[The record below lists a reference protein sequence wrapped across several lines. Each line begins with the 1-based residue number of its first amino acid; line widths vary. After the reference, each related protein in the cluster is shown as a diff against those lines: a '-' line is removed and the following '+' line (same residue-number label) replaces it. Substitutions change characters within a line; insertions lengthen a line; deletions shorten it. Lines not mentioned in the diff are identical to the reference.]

1 MGRNL
6 ELRSLET
13 VEWRMEHRESEP
25 GVLESIEV
33 VAVAAAAVQLPHLL
47 ADQLDSQKLR

>member
-6 ELRSLET
+6 ELRT

-33 VAVAAAAVQLPHLL
+33 VAVAAAAAVQLPHLL

>member
-6 ELRSLET
+6 ELRSSET

-25 GVLESIEV
+25 GVLESIEA
-33 VAVAAAAVQLPHLL
+33 VAVAAAVQLPHLSV
-47 ADQLDSQKLR
+47 DQLDSQQLR